1 MFKKDRLERL
11 ETDPMF
17 EHSEPIVLVQHM
29 HNDPRKGVSVSSFP
43 KTETSMTLCKMQS
56 KAS

>member
-1 MFKKDRLERL
+1 
-11 ETDPMF
+11 
-17 EHSEPIVLVQHM
+17 M